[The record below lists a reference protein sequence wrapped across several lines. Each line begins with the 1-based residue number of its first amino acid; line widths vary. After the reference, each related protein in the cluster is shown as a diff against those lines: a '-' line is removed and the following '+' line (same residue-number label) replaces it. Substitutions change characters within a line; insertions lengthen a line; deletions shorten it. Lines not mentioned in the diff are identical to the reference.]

1 MCFHS
6 GAECGIIFHTM
17 NHQYRFFKAGRLLQ
31 AVIATGDD
39 VAALKHLDRRLWTA
53 LALPVAGIRFDAG
66 TLKLLDSD
74 GDGRIRVPEVLAA
87 VDWLERRV
95 KSLDVLFDKDIKA
108 ETLPL
113 SVLNNDTPEGKTLLE
128 AAKTIAEENH
138 RPGATEITLGEIA
151 GTEATFK
158 HFADAA
164 AYVAWCEAGRKDP
177 KIMAFGADTP
187 TVAAAVEAVEP
198 KLDEFFA
205 APADGPLIS
214 ESPDPVL
221 SLSGNINP
229 FWAARIETFVEKAAK
244 PILGVA
250 KIETITRDDW
260 NAIKAK
266 IAPYREWQ
274 AAKAGE
280 SVEAVGEEALK
291 KELAS
296 DVWKHA
302 QALSLRGLQAGAM
315 DAERAAR
322 YIAHLGEFLQ
332 NFVNQAK
339 LYAGKGE
346 AAYMTGTL
354 YIDAR
359 ECTLCFHVDDEAA
372 HSALAAKSKCCLLYA
387 KLSRKGEPSRR
398 VCAVVTAGG
407 TLDLYSGRNGIFVD
421 RDGRDWDAT
430 VTKVVEAQISLKEAF
445 WAPWKKIF
453 STVGDQ
459 VRKFIGAKGET
470 AAAEVTE
477 KVIVPPAKPDG
488 AALASSIAALSVGI
502 GMAGAALAGLIGMVA
517 GLPLKDVIFGLISM
531 VLIVSLPSV
540 VLTWFNLRDR
550 DLGAILNAGGWAI
563 NRPLRFSLK
572 LARTFTRTVSC
583 FRRRLVVFILLV
595 LAVAS
600 AAGAYIAIRYSGCC
614 SQSQDATVVETGV
627 AICADATS
635 AE

>member
-1 MCFHS
+1 
-6 GAECGIIFHTM
+6 M
-17 NHQYRFFKAGRLLQ
+17 NHQYKFFRSGRLLQ
-31 AVIATGDD
+31 PVIATGDD
-39 VAALKHLDRRLWTA
+39 VANLKHLDRRLWTA
-53 LALPVAGIRFDAG
+53 LALPVAGVRFDSR
-66 TLKLLDSD
+66 TLQLLDSD

-87 VDWLERRV
+87 IDWLQRRV
-95 KSLDVLFDKDIKA
+95 KTLDVLFDKDIKA

-113 SVLNNDTPEGKTLLE
+113 SVLDSGTPEGKTLLE

-138 RPGATEITLGEIA
+138 RLGATEITLGEIA

-164 AYVAWCEAGRKDP
+164 AYVAWCEAGRADP
-177 KIMAFGADTP
+177 AITALGESASSI
-187 TVAAAVEAVEP
+187 AAAVEAVEP

-205 APADGPLIS
+205 APADGPLLCDA
-214 ESPDPVL
+214 PDPTL
-221 SLSGNINP
+221 PLSGNINP
-229 FWAARIETFVEKAAK
+229 YWAERLEDFVEKAAK
-244 PILGVA
+244 PLLGTDSIDA
-250 KIETITRDDW
+250 ITREDW
-260 NAIKAK
+260 KTIKAK
-266 IAPYREWQ
+266 VAPYRAWQ
-274 AAKAGE
+274 AAKAGA
-280 SVEAVGEEALK
+280 SVESVGEEALK

-302 QALSLRGLQAGAM
+302 QALSLKGLQAGAQ

-339 LYAGKGE
+339 IYEGKGE
-346 AAYMTGTL
+346 AVYMTGTL
-354 YIDAR
+354 YVDAR

-387 KLSRKGEPSRR
+387 KLTRKGEAPRS

-407 TLDLYSGRNGIFVD
+407 TLDLYTGRNGIFVD

-459 VRKFIGAKGET
+459 VKKFIGAKGE
-470 AAAEVTE
+470 AAAAGVTE
-477 KVIVPPAKPDG
+477 KVVAPPTKPDG
-488 AALASSIAALSVGI
+488 AAIASSIAALSVGI

-517 GLPLKDVIFGLISM
+517 GLPLKDVALGLLTM
-531 VLIVSLPSV
+531 VLIVSVPSV
-540 VLTWFNLRDR
+540 VLTWFNLRQR
-550 DLGAILNAGGWAI
+550 DLGAILNAGGWAV
-563 NRPLRFSLK
+563 NRPMRFSLR
-572 LARTFTRTVSC
+572 LARTFTRTVGC
-583 FRRRLVVFILLV
+583 CRRKVMAFILIA
-595 LAVAS
+595 LALTS
-600 AAGAYIAIRYSGCC
+600 AAGAYVAFRCMDRCGECE
-614 SQSQDATVVETGV
+614 QHVAVETGD
-627 AICADATS
+627 AICADAMS